1 MKWVITISEAAAVQT
16 IVGSIER
23 VEVGAGAPADIPFG
37 ALTQNG
43 STKALERTDLTG
55 TFHQKIGSVN
65 GATVDQVQFSNINWS
80 MTVLP
85 EVS

>member
-1 MKWVITISEAAAVQT
+1 MTRIQFNL
-16 IVGSIER
+16 GRIEGIKKR
-23 VEVGAGAPADIPFG
+23 SGRTG
-37 ALTQNG
+37 NG